1 MTEQRHPFFQ
11 VPQTVRA
18 TSEGEFDFPIF
29 YFDASNL
36 LAFFLG
42 DRDAAAA
49 HLSGTGLQPAL
60 TIGNRALVAL
70 SHYEYRRTGI
80 GAYNEVGL
88 ALPVLPEGAP
98 QVRNPIHA
106 FYGAVD
112 ERHLGLHVLD
122 LPVTTALACTGG
134 REVYGFPKFV
144 TEIPFRLDRNGFET
158 SVLDPDGQGNIF
170 SLSGRLLPGVPVPPM
185 SLVLYSHL
193 QGEMLRSTVNVR
205 GRMTLR
211 PAHGLRL
218 QVGESN
224 HRMANNLRELGLE
237 GARPV
242 VVMDTHRFQSRLNA
256 GVPIRKGAAP
266 VVDAPIDTAT
276 TTLH

>member
-1 MTEQRHPFFQ
+1 MTEQRDPFFQ
-11 VPQTVRA
+11 VPQTVRT

-42 DRDAAAA
+42 DRGAAAA
-49 HLSGTGLQPAL
+49 RLSGTGLQPAL

-98 QVRNPIHA
+98 QVRNPIQGL
-106 FYGAVD
+106 YGAVD

-122 LPVTTALACTGG
+122 LPVTTALACAGG
-134 REVYGFPKFV
+134 REVYGLPKFV

-158 SVLDPDGQGNIF
+158 GVLDPDGQGSIF
-170 SLSGRLLPGVPVPPM
+170 SLSGRLRPGVPVPPM

-193 QGEMLRSTVNVR
+193 EGEMLRSTVNVR

-211 PAHGLRL
+211 PAHGLHL
-218 QVGESN
+218 HVGESN

-256 GVPIRKGAAP
+256 GVPMSEPVAP
-266 VVDAPIDTAT
+266 ALDAPTDTAT
-276 TTLH
+276 TSLH